1 MPHVSWSVAKLTF
14 ILPILLAMWTV
25 GSVWLTDRLGNC
37 FYDAGWSRLVFKGC
51 LVFVLLPMPLMDEI
65 ISRPQ
70 FEAKCPGPLASGPAA
85 GPAPA
90 GQLARLLG
98 SDAPLSY
105 AGLCPGRDHTL

>member
-1 MPHVSWSVAKLTF
+1 MPHVSWSVVQVTLV
-14 ILPILLAMWTV
+14 LPLVLALWTV

-37 FYDAGWSRLVFKGC
+37 FYDAGWARLVFKGC

-70 FEAKCPGPLASGPAA
+70 FEATCQGSVASGPDSR
-85 GPAPA
+85 PAPA

-98 SDAPLSY
+98 ADAPFTY
-105 AGLCPGRDHTL
+105 AGLCPGLDHRL